1 MSRYLSNKLIGREPI
16 LQRQPLPATFTLAGP
31 WGINPG
37 FPGLSPSEGH
47 VIHVLLTR
55 APLKNKNI
63 NTFVFPC
70 DLHVL
75 NTPPA
80 FILSQNQTLRIKF
93 GWRIFRDP
101 KTSRISYS
109 KLFLEEVH
117 PKASLF
123 RTARSSAQRTIHSF
137 SPSQR
142 SLTCLGL
149 PIPELSSRTWH
160 GSRWATLSKSLFRG
174 D

>member
-1 MSRYLSNKLIGREPI
+1 L
-16 LQRQPLPATFTLAGP
+16 
-31 WGINPG
+31 
-37 FPGLSPSEGH
+37 
-47 VIHVLLTR
+47 
-55 APLKNKNI
+55 
-63 NTFVFPC
+63 
-70 DLHVL
+70 
-75 NTPPA
+75 
-80 FILSQNQTLRIKF
+80 
-93 GWRIFRDP
+93 RIFRDP

-123 RTARSSAQRTIHSF
+123 HTARSSAQRTIHSF